1 MMAVCSTFSSEIL
14 KRFVPSVVALSSTAL
29 SVVPVRCASKKAGG
43 SSRNHG
49 GKSRG
54 KSYGLKK
61 AEGEFVHAGNILATQ
76 RLMRWYPGAN
86 VGLGHRYTLFA
97 YEDGFVRYTKEVHV
111 PPPHSEEAQKVICKL
126 PVGAVLY
133 KTFINVHPVK
143 QEGRFKL
150 VDMM

>member
-1 MMAVCSTFSSEIL
+1 MQNLVRLAFSGPASL
-14 KRFVPSVVALSSTAL
+14 ATPAL
-29 SVVPVRCASKKAGG
+29 SVVLVRCASKKSGG
-43 SSRNHG
+43 SSKNHG

-61 AEGEFVHAGNILATQ
+61 TEGEFVHAGNILATQ

-97 YEDGFVRYTKEVHV
+97 IEDGFVRYTKEVHV
-111 PPPHSEEAQKVICKL
+111 PQPRSEEAIKVIQNL
-126 PVGAVLY
+126 PMGAVLY

-143 QEGRFKL
+143 QEGRFRL